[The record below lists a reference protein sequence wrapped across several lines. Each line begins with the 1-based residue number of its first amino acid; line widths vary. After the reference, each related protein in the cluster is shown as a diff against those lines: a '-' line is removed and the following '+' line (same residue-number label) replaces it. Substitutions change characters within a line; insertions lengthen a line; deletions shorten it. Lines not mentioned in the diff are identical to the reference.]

1 LPQPKCTV
9 GGEKNAKS
17 STLALT
23 DSEPFVF
30 VILLLL
36 LLLLPSQRRVRTLAL
51 LISMVEAI

>member
-36 LLLLPSQRRVRTLAL
+36 LLLPSQRRVRTLAL
-51 LISMVEAI
+51 LISIVEAI

>member
-36 LLLLPSQRRVRTLAL
+36 LLPSQRRVRILAL
-51 LISMVEAI
+51 LISLVEAS